1 MTPFP
6 FARRCTLVLSLA
18 AVSLVGCGGSGDETG
33 GVQPDG
39 SFATTVVTETG
50 PVDTGHTDTGVTT
63 SGVLTESTGSTA
75 ATDSSGS
82 TAVAAGT
89 TAPGSTATTVKPG
102 STTTL
107 KPGATTLPPA
117 TTAAP
122 ATTVK
127 PAPTTVPP
135 TAPPTTKPVTK
146 PSTVT
151 KSCAADGAVT
161 SVKVPAGA
169 TLVLTVTSVTEQEF
183 HVHGYDLLGS
193 GTRYTF
199 VLTADPKF
207 DGAVVESHTTQK
219 PICTIDVT

>member
-1 MTPFP
+1 VPP
-6 FARRCTLVLSLA
+6 
-18 AVSLVGCGGSGDETG
+18 
-33 GVQPDG
+33 
-39 SFATTVVTETG
+39 ATTVR
-50 PVDTGHTDTGVTT
+50 PV
-63 SGVLTESTGSTA
+63 
-75 ATDSSGS
+75 
-82 TAVAAGT
+82 
-89 TAPGSTATTVKPG
+89 ATTVKPP
-102 STTTL
+102 STTV
-107 KPGATTLPPA
+107 
-117 TTAAP
+117 AP
-122 ATTVK
+122 
-127 PAPTTVPP
+127 TVPP
-135 TAPPTTKPVTK
+135 TAPPTTKPATK

-183 HVHGYDLLGS
+183 HVHGYDLLGA

>member
-18 AVSLVGCGGSGDETG
+18 AVSLVGCGGSGDEAG

-39 SFATTVVTETG
+39 SFATTVVTDAG
-50 PVDTGHTDTGVTT
+50 PADTSQTDTGATT
-63 SGVLTESTGSTA
+63 SGVPTDSTGSTA
-75 ATDSSGS
+75 ATGSSGS

-89 TAPGSTATTVKPG
+89 TAPGSSATTVKPG

-183 HVHGYDLLGS
+183 HVHGYDLLGA

-207 DGAVVESHTTQK
+207 DGAFVESHTTQK